1 MQKFR
6 YSGDLS
12 DQEYILVI
20 AWRFGE
26 LCKGKQF
33 KDSHSKTAADDDHF
47 GKAHQAF
54 YHSKS
59 QNVLDFLLRDAAYKG
74 LAAQ

>member
-1 MQKFR
+1 MLIKAESIFK
-6 YSGDLS
+6 
-12 DQEYILVI
+12 VI

-26 LCKGKQF
+26 LCKGKHF
-33 KDSHSKTAADDDHF
+33 KEDSHSHRAGGDPF

-74 LAAQ
+74 LVTQ